1 MLQFIELSTKKV
13 RSITLHVNVE
23 NEILGKNTLWPRW
36 LVCPQPS
43 CPGWGGPVCSPLVSK
58 MGQGWLCLPRLTH
71 GESLPRGGESGCQ
84 AAGRWAISTL
94 PEKYL
99 GPWELPQRPPLQS
112 GQSPPRRRGE
122 RRFLMQ

>member
-84 AAGRWAISTL
+84 AAGRWAVGTRLWALSGRVWMGWL
-94 PEKYL
+94 RHRQGL
-99 GPWELPQRPPLQS
+99 GARAA
-112 GQSPPRRRGE
+112 
-122 RRFLMQ
+122 